1 METAMLS
8 DVNRM
13 KSGLRRGLR
22 GFLSRQDGSSSIEA
36 AIWMPIFMG
45 LILVIA
51 NTSLVFYG
59 QSQAMRIVQDGNR
72 AFSIGRFTTE
82 EETEEFIVER
92 LAVLTE
98 NPVVETVLHQGV
110 IYTTV
115 QLPVGDL
122 AHIGNLGMFSEYN
135 VAVASQMY
143 VEF

>member
-1 METAMLS
+1 MSTDTMNIRTRLAE
-8 DVNRM
+8 
-13 KSGLRRGLR
+13 GLKR
-22 GFLSRQDGSSSIEA
+22 FATSRDGSSSIEA

-72 AFSIGRFTTE
+72 AFSVGRLTTE
-82 EETEEFIVER
+82 EETEVFIAER
-92 LAVLTE
+92 LATLSE

-115 QLPVGDL
+115 QLPVEDL

-135 VAVASQMY
+135 VSVASQLY